1 MPPARRPKPKKV
13 PPKKKPRARRSS
25 PRWQPPKLDQRHF
38 DVIGLALVATAIF
51 FSFVVYMD
59 WDGGRAGDAA
69 VEGLQVLI
77 GAVHYLVPAAL
88 MAAGAILVLRPVLP
102 AIRPF
107 RAGAVCL
114 FAALTL
120 GLAAGTLGL
129 GPGGGA
135 PAWDAAW
142 VKPRGGVV
150 GEGLYWLAS
159 TLLGDLGAHT
169 IAVFLFVAA
178 VLLLTG
184 ASVAGVVK
192 ATSDSIS
199 TTTREVRT
207 AVQRRRPATEELSD
221 LELAPPPRVTA
232 LARPL
237 PEEEEPLPDVLG
249 DAEELEPTA
258 EWTEPEAEVPQLE
271 ELAEDPEEDEP
282 GVARTTPDP
291 EDLTPQGRYR
301 ASVTEAPDFEW
312 TIPETSFLK
321 RSSAEASKPDTA
333 GQERVAAQL
342 TEALGHFG
350 IEARVIGMVA
360 GPHLTRYELRL
371 APGIKVAKVAQL
383 KDDLAYALA
392 ASDIRILAPIPG
404 KQAVGVEVP

>member
-38 DVIGLALVATAIF
+38 DVIGLALVAPAIF

-69 VEGLQVLI
+69 VEGLQMLI

-107 RAGAVCL
+107 KAGAVCL

-169 IAVFLFVAA
+169 IAGFLFIAA
-178 VLLLTG
+178 VLLITG
-184 ASVAGVVK
+184 ASIAGVVK
-192 ATSDSIS
+192 VTSDSIS
-199 TTTREVRT
+199 TPPREVRT
-207 AVQRRRPATEELSD
+207 AVQRRRPRGEASHQRSEAADELSD
-221 LELAPPPRVTA
+221 LE
-232 LARPL
+232 
-237 PEEEEPLPDVLG
+237 
-249 DAEELEPTA
+249 
-258 EWTEPEAEVPQLE
+258 
-271 ELAEDPEEDEP
+271 
-282 GVARTTPDP
+282 
-291 EDLTPQGRYR
+291 
-301 ASVTEAPDFEW
+301 
-312 TIPETSFLK
+312 
-321 RSSAEASKPDTA
+321 
-333 GQERVAAQL
+333 
-342 TEALGHFG
+342 
-350 IEARVIGMVA
+350 
-360 GPHLTRYELRL
+360 
-371 APGIKVAKVAQL
+371 
-383 KDDLAYALA
+383 
-392 ASDIRILAPIPG
+392 
-404 KQAVGVEVP
+404 